1 MLAKAGPPRPPPAF
15 GRRHFAALG
24 PAARLRLCGAGT
36 RVTLGVVRLSWSLV
50 VAALALPAASQPT
63 VRAPERPRWI
73 VLCDDATTF
82 PARRRLLWRLRAAC
96 LGRPDAGDVEEAAA
110 VVALLERGARRA
122 HAALARRVRESGGRW
137 LHDYWIVNGGSFEAS
152 AATAA
157 ALAGAPGVRSVR
169 RERRYGPSI
178 KRITNAKNHNAD
190 AVQALGAWGKG
201 VAIALLDSGIDT
213 TLGPG
218 QGPHPAF
225 VERTNPKRSRIAA
238 AVGIARAGDF
248 EDLNGHGSAVA
259 AIAAGRDWG
268 AKLVASDH
276 GYAPD
281 ASIVSYKITQGISLN
296 TTDSWLVAAW
306 QQVATD
312 RARYGI
318 VAANLSYNGNP
329 DPTAPDQQ
337 ALDAAAFFADVL
349 VATSAGNFG
358 RLSLPTNVS
367 ASNANGLAVGAIQ
380 ADNAR
385 RPHSVAPFSSFGP
398 LPGDGARYFPD
409 LAAVGVGIV
418 SVLVDAPVGFTVN
431 EGTSF
436 SAPQVAGT
444 AAVLRALD
452 PGLSALD
459 VKALILNSTADLR
472 AANPGLGRWHYGLGM
487 LRTDLAYETWRKG
500 TIRRGSL
507 MQTGQQVAFPV
518 QVQAGKSY
526 AATLAWPRVDPT
538 RWAWDD
544 LDLRL
549 DDPGG
554 ATVALSASKRNLYE
568 HLRFRPA
575 RSGTFTLRVLATDLR
590 NGTPPL
596 PFSLVFGENR
606 GGGRQAGSYETFG
619 TGCAGT
625 GENPGQGLVLPRAAR
640 TGAGNA
646 RTHVPFSYTPTRFQQ
661 AFDRA
666 EFAAGLT
673 VRGLAFRRDEQQ
685 GETPSYDVD
694 LEIDFAYTSR
704 APGALS
710 TKFAAN
716 IDPGT
721 VEKVFRRRTIR
732 VHGARRL
739 PRPGEWDLRIP
750 LDAPFVARPP
760 KGRHLLLDVRVHSHS
775 MGNRPFAAWWDA
787 LQGRGLTRIYSDKTP
802 QAAAGVRDDLNLV
815 VAFMRGG
822 PGRLPPRLQ
831 TDGAPQ
837 LGESFAVVLR
847 DAPPH
852 APAGLAHGWSRTT
865 WNGAPLPLD
874 LGPFG
879 APGCRLLTD
888 WFLLIGAPADAVGQ
902 SAVRYTIPNDPNLT
916 GVGFYQQF
924 LVLDPAANGLGLAVS
939 NGGWAIT
946 GG

>member
-1 MLAKAGPPRPPPAF
+1 M
-15 GRRHFAALG
+15 
-24 PAARLRLCGAGT
+24 
-36 RVTLGVVRLSWSLV
+36 
-50 VAALALPAASQPT
+50 
-63 VRAPERPRWI
+63 
-73 VLCDDATTF
+73 CDDAATF
-82 PARRRLLWRLRAAC
+82 PERRALLWRLRAAC
-96 LGRPDAGDVEEAAA
+96 LGRPDADDVEEAAA
-110 VVALLERGARRA
+110 VVARLESGARRA
-122 HAALARRVRESGGRW
+122 HADLARAVRELGGRW
-137 LHDYWIVNGGSFEAS
+137 LRDFWIVNGGSFEAPAV
-152 AATAA
+152 AAG
-157 ALAGAPGVRSVR
+157 ALARMPGVRSVR
-169 RERRYGPSI
+169 RERRYAAQI
-178 KRITNAKNHNAD
+178 KRITNANNHNAD

-201 VAIALLDSGIDT
+201 VAIAVLDSGIDT
-213 TLGPG
+213 TVSPG
-218 QGPHPAF
+218 KGPHPAF
-225 VERTNPKRSRIAA
+225 VERANPKRSRIAA
-238 AVGIARAGDF
+238 AVGIAMPGDF

-268 AKLVASDH
+268 AKLAASDH

-281 ASIVSYKITQGISLN
+281 AAIVSYKITQGASLN

-306 QQVATD
+306 QQVAAD

-358 RLSLPTNVS
+358 QLSLPTNVS
-367 ASNANGLAVGAIQ
+367 ASNANGLAVAAIQ

-452 PGLSALD
+452 PKLSALD
-459 VKALILNSTADLR
+459 TKALILNSAADLR
-472 AANPGLGRWHYGLGM
+472 AANPGLDRWHYGLGM
-487 LRTDLAYETWRKG
+487 LRTDLAHEAWRKG
-500 TIRRGSL
+500 TIHRGSIAR
-507 MQTGQQVAFPV
+507 TGEQVSVPV
-518 QVQAGKSY
+518 VVQAGKAY
-526 AATLAWPRVDPT
+526 AATLVWPRVDPT

-544 LDLRL
+544 LDLHL

-568 HLRFRPA
+568 QVRFRPA
-575 RSGTFTLRVLATDLR
+575 RSGRFTLRVVAKDLR

-596 PFSLVFGENR
+596 PFSLVFAEHR
-606 GGGRQAGSYETFG
+606 AAARQAGSYETFG
-619 TGCAGT
+619 TGCAGS
-625 GENPGQGLVLPRAAR
+625 GEDPAKGVVLPPAAR
-640 TGAGNA
+640 TAPGNA

-666 EFAAGLT
+666 EFAANPTIG
-673 VRGLAFRRDEQQ
+673 RLAFRRDEQQ

-694 LEIDFAYTSR
+694 LEIDLAYTTR
-704 APGALS
+704 APKALS
-710 TKFAAN
+710 MRFSDN
-716 IDPGT
+716 VEPGT
-721 VEKVFRRRTIR
+721 AVKVFRRRTIR

-750 LDAPFVARPP
+750 LDAPFVVRPP

-775 MGNRPFAAWWDA
+775 MGNRPFATWWDA
-787 LQGRGLTRIYSDKTP
+787 FQGPSLTRIYSDKTP
-802 QAAAGVRDDLNLV
+802 NAQSGVRDDLNLV
-815 VAFMRGG
+815 VAFAPAA

-831 TDGAPQ
+831 ADGVPHP
-837 LGESFAVVLR
+837 GESFAVVLR
-847 DAPPH
+847 DAPPN
-852 APAGLAHGWSRTT
+852 APTALAHGWSRTT
-865 WNGAPLPLD
+865 WGGAPLPLD
-874 LGPFG
+874 LGPLG

-888 WFLLIGAPADAVGQ
+888 WFLLIAAPADAVGQ
-902 SAVRYTIPNDPNLT
+902 AAIRYAIPNDPNLT

-924 LVLDPAANGLGLAVS
+924 LVLDPAANALGLSVS